1 MFVASI
7 TTLVILLN
15 NENLNGEMQANV
27 VHGEDN
33 NSHQEEAL
41 DYESLA
47 PETSGPAVIVGLDG
61 LIDYANEE
69 FKKETRFIESEVKD
83 QLFFSYVHPQ
93 DLAKILA
100 SYGQVLSSQKPDLLV
115 GPFRMKN
122 AAGEYLLQMA
132 AMQPIFE
139 DDHMVGVAIE
149 TEDISENLHF
159 GSSAGEYEIDELG
172 DESYNE
178 DFTNQDSIS
187 QDSVNEDSAQVEE
200 FQEQDTEDE
209 VQIESNSLEE
219 DSEFQYSNFESEYLP
234 PAEQTAE
241 QTENSSEDDSKDEG
255 DTEDEGDMEETVNN
269 EDEVESTKEKEHEDQ
284 GNHYGEIEQEVE
296 GAEDINKKPKDDK
309 KIRDK
314 KDEDKKLVVDNL
326 ARVVNKVYRDPDVL
340 ALLF

>member
-7 TTLVILLN
+7 TTLIILLN
-15 NENLNGEMQANV
+15 NENLHGELQANV
-27 VHGEDN
+27 VH
-33 NSHQEEAL
+33 SEENQAHSEETF

-47 PETSGPAVIVGLDG
+47 PDSSGPAVIVGLDG

-69 FKKETRFIESEVKD
+69 YKKETRFIESEVKD
-83 QLFFSYVHPQ
+83 QLFFSYIHPQ

-122 AAGEYLLQMA
+122 AAGEYVVQMA
-132 AMQPIFE
+132 AMQPIFQ

-149 TEDISENLHF
+149 TEDISDNLQLDSF
-159 GSSAGEYEIDELG
+159 SSGDYEIEEIEDNDNNENAKEEETPEENQEVMEETSDDE
-172 DESYNE
+172 DSQEES
-178 DFTNQDSIS
+178 S
-187 QDSVNEDSAQVEE
+187 QDEVESGML
-200 FQEQDTEDE
+200 DTE
-209 VQIESNSLEE
+209 
-219 DSEFQYSNFESEYLP
+219 SEFKYSNFDSEYFP
-234 PAEQTAE
+234 PAEQSAEQSAE
-241 QTENSSEDDSKDEG
+241 QTENTSEDDSNEESS
-255 DTEDEGDMEETVNN
+255 TEEETINN
-269 EDEVESTKEKEHEDQ
+269 EDEVESTNEKEHDDE
-284 GNHYGEIEQEVE
+284 GNHYGQIKQEDE

-314 KDEDKKLVVDNL
+314 TNEDKKLVVDNL